1 MSLSIRLQP
10 WLPSSRLRPP
20 PPLPRRG
27 RPRHLRDIRRRSTLP
42 PPPPPPRRPGTR
54 SDPRRPPWP
63 QLRLICLIWLGH
75 CSGGGQAH
83 VVSHPRQLE
92 TEEAAVASSHVRSLV
107 FATVAATA
115 TATMEGEAGLSGGGS
130 DNRGARPVKRPFS
143 APTWPLNMGEDANRL
158 ESKSHL
164 FTCSL
169 K

>member
-10 WLPSSRLRPP
+10 WLPSSTLRPP
-20 PPLPRRG
+20 PPVLRRWHQ
-27 RPRHLRDIRRRSTLP
+27 RHLRDIRRRSTLP
-42 PPPPPPRRPGTR
+42 PRPPPRPGTR

-83 VVSHPRQLE
+83 VVSQPRQLE
-92 TEEAAVASSHVRSLV
+92 TEEGAVASHVRSLV

-115 TATMEGEAGLSGGGS
+115 TATTEGEAGLSGGGS

-143 APTWPLNMGEDANRL
+143 APTWPLNMGEDVDRL
-158 ESKSHL
+158 ESKSHS
-164 FTCSL
+164 FTCTP